1 MKSTPLFLIGAG
13 VIALSSCTTSLS
25 DPNGRGHD
33 RDLDLYELT
42 GQSAENG
49 VTEAD
54 IAAAGRNAN
63 QAGSLPPRN
72 ARVLLVQSGSHQ
84 PDEELLAAYRPFC
97 QPVIWNGRVAS
108 ASDNPYGSSPNQTKL
123 AGSHGRRLRLIA
135 AQQGCSHVIVV
146 FGEIQSDSQPLPTSA
161 VSWVPVVG
169 SLIPSERSG
178 TRLLAQAFILETRSA
193 RFTTV
198 AAKPQQKTGLTTDD
212 GSSTINSRRAPQLKI
227 PAYQE
232 LASRSFR

>member
-1 MKSTPLFLIGAG
+1 MKSTHLFLIGAG
-13 VIALSSCTTSLS
+13 VLALSSCTTSLS

-108 ASDNPYGSSPNQTKL
+108 GEEQL
-123 AGSHGRRLRLIA
+123 AKIFAGLTLETIEGIA
-135 AQQGCSHVIVV
+135 KTGVDRIS
-146 FGEIQSDSQPLPTSA
+146 
-161 VSWVPVVG
+161 VG
-169 SLIPSERSG
+169 SL
-178 TRLLAQAFILETRSA
+178 THSA
-193 RFTTV
+193 V
-198 AAKPQQKTGLTTDD
+198 NLDLGLDW
-212 GSSTINSRRAPQLKI
+212 IRQRA
-227 PAYQE
+227 
-232 LASRSFR
+232 